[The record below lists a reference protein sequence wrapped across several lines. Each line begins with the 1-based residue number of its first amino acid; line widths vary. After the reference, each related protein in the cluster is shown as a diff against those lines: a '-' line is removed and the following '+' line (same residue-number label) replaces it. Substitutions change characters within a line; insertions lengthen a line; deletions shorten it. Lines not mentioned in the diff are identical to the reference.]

1 MHLAC
6 PECGAPVEVS
16 PSFANCPACNAN
28 VSSHYT
34 PAEMTRTIYHR
45 ALEHYSMG
53 NEVAALE
60 GIDQGI
66 SLLEA
71 PELHLLAALIYRKR
85 GEFKE
90 MREHVAAIPADD
102 ILRSEGEWLL
112 RSHQEQ
118 LQLGRREEAR
128 RRGRA
133 KGTQLAVGKASRQF
147 STEYYPAPL
156 DKKQVATKGVAKVRR
171 NRLPW
176 AIPIAVLLLVIIFL
190 ARGSGDTLMTALGQL
205 RTIPDE
211 FKAVYS
217 SFTRDE
223 PEVVPASVDE
233 ADTGVQVG
241 AASQINTAATEDTPP
256 TPVNSSAA
264 APSPTTLPTPQPTQ
278 SQPAQSQSAPT
289 ATVSA
294 SPEVV
299 ATKIAETRLQSFDLT
314 TFLHEQDRADL
325 AALGIQATWAP
336 DAPPGELILQGTV
349 AMTSVQ
355 TELLE
360 LTAAVEGVT
369 SIDSSGLELVL
380 PETYTVREGENL
392 RHIALRLYGDQDRWT
407 EIYEANKDLVGE
419 DPNNL
424 WVGLSL
430 TIPQEEISQEEQAQQ

>member
-6 PECGAPVEVS
+6 PGCGAPVEVT
-16 PSFANCPACNAN
+16 PSFANCPTCDAN
-28 VSSHYT
+28 VAAHYT

-118 LQLGRREEAR
+118 LQLGRREEAH

-156 DKKQVATKGVAKVRR
+156 DKKQVATKAVAKIRR

-176 AIPIAVLLLVIIFL
+176 AIPIAVVLLVIIIFS
-190 ARGSGDTLMTALGQL
+190 RGTGDTPLTALRQL

-211 FKAVYS
+211 LMSIYS
-217 SFTRDE
+217 SFIRDE
-223 PEVVPASVDE
+223 PAAVSSTGEEPA
-233 ADTGVQVG
+233 TGSQVSTD
-241 AASQINTAATEDTPP
+241 SQINAAAIEDAPTPVKSSAAPP
-256 TPVNSSAA
+256 TPE
-264 APSPTTLPTPQPTQ
+264 TLPTSEP
-278 SQPAQSQSAPT
+278 SQSLPTPAPT
-289 ATVSA
+289 ESA
-294 SPEVV
+294 SPDV
-299 ATKIAETRLQSFDLT
+299 AATIIAAARVQSFDLT
-314 TFLHEQDRADL
+314 TFLNEQDRSDL

-336 DAPPGELILQGTV
+336 DAPPGELILQGMVT
-349 AMTSVQ
+349 MTSVQ

-360 LTAAVEGVT
+360 LVAEIEGVT
-369 SIDSSGLELVL
+369 SIDNSGLEVDL
-380 PETYTVREGENL
+380 PETYTVEAGENL
-392 RHIALRLYGDQDRWT
+392 RYIALRPYGDQDRWT
-407 EIYEANKDLVGE
+407 EIYEANQDLIGD

-430 TIPQEEISQEEQAQQ
+430 TIPQEEGTQEEQIQP

>member
-6 PECGAPVEVS
+6 PECGAPVEVT

-28 VSSHYT
+28 VASHYT

-128 RRGRA
+128 RRDRA

-156 DKKQVATKGVAKVRR
+156 DKKQVATKAVAKIRR

-176 AIPIAVLLLVIIFL
+176 AIPIALVLLVVIFF
-190 ARGSGDTLMTALGQL
+190 APGSGDTLQTVLRQL
-205 RTIPDE
+205 PTIPE
-211 FKAVYS
+211 GLTSFFA
-217 SFTRDE
+217 SFTRDDPATVSSTDEE
-223 PEVVPASVDE
+223 PA
-233 ADTGVQVG
+233 TGQQVG
-241 AASQINTAATEDTPP
+241 ATSQINAASVADAPTPVQASAAPP
-256 TPVNSSAA
+256 TPEA
-264 APSPTTLPTPQPTQ
+264 LPTAVPTQ
-278 SQPAQSQSAPT
+278 SVPTPAPT
-289 ATVSA
+289 ESPSPDVAATII
-294 SPEVV
+294 
-299 ATKIAETRLQSFDLT
+299 ATARLQSFDLT
-314 TFLHEQDRADL
+314 TFLNEQDRADL

-336 DAPPGELILQGTV
+336 EAPPGELILQGSVT
-349 AMTSVQ
+349 MTSVQ

-360 LTAAVEGVT
+360 LAAAIEGVT
-369 SIDSSGLELVL
+369 SIDSSGLEVNL
-380 PETYTVREGENL
+380 PATYTVRAGENL

-407 EIYEANKDLVGE
+407 EIYEANRDLVGD

-430 TIPQEEISQEEQAQQ
+430 TIPQEGNSQEDQTQQ

>member
-6 PECGAPVEVS
+6 PDCGAPVEVT
-16 PSFANCPACNAN
+16 PSFTHCPNCGTDVA
-28 VSSHYT
+28 SHYT

-66 SLLEA
+66 TLLEA

-156 DKKQVATKGVAKVRR
+156 AKKQEALKAAPKKIRR
-171 NRLPW
+171 RLPW
-176 AIPIAVLLLVIIFL
+176 AIPIAAVLLGIIFFSQDLGDSLQPVLRQL
-190 ARGSGDTLMTALGQL
+190 APIQDQVV
-205 RTIPDE
+205 E
-211 FKAVYS
+211 FYA

-223 PEVVPASVDE
+223 PSAVSSPDGGPDTGSQFSAASADE
-233 ADTGVQVG
+233 A
-241 AASQINTAATEDTPP
+241 PP
-256 TPVNSSAA
+256 PQSSSAQPTA
-264 APSPTTLPTPQPTQ
+264 TTLPTPVPTQ
-278 SQPAQSQSAPT
+278 AASVQAASTPAPT
-289 ATVSA
+289 ASA
-294 SPEVV
+294 SPDV
-299 ATKIAETRLQSFDLT
+299 AATIIAAARVQSFDLT
-314 TFLHEQDRADL
+314 AFLNEQDRADL
-325 AALGIQATWAP
+325 AAFGIQATWAAG
-336 DAPPGELILQGTV
+336 APPGELILQGTV
-349 AMTSVQ
+349 SMAAVQ
-355 TELLE
+355 TELLA
-360 LTAAVEGVT
+360 LAAEIEGVT
-369 SIDSSGLELVL
+369 SIDQSALVVDL
-380 PETYTVREGENL
+380 PETYLVRAGENL

-407 EIYEANKDLVGE
+407 EIYAANQDLIGQ
-419 DPNNL
+419 DPNNV

-430 TIPQEEISQEEQAQQ
+430 TVPQGDGVQEEQEEQPQP

>member
-6 PECGAPVEVS
+6 PECGAPVEVT
-16 PSFANCPACNAN
+16 PSFANCPACDAN
-28 VSSHYT
+28 VASYYT

-156 DKKQVATKGVAKVRR
+156 DKKQVATKGAAKTRR

-176 AIPIAVLLLVIIFL
+176 AIPIAALLLVIIFL
-190 ARGSGDTLMTALGQL
+190 SRGTGDSLMTALQQL

-217 SFTRDE
+217 SVPRDE
-223 PEVVPASVDE
+223 PAAVTGADEEPATD
-233 ADTGVQVG
+233 
-241 AASQINTAATEDTPP
+241 SQF
-256 TPVNSSAA
+256 SAA
-264 APSPTTLPTPQPTQ
+264 AVDTSAPETSPTAAPTPTTLPTPQPTQ
-278 SQPAQSQSAPT
+278 SQPVQSQPAPT
-289 ATVSA
+289 ATGSA
-294 SPEVV
+294 SPQAV

-314 TFLHEQDRADL
+314 TFLNEQDRSDL
-325 AALGIQATWAP
+325 AALAIQATWAQG
-336 DAPPGELILQGTV
+336 APPGEMVLLGTV
-349 AMTSVQ
+349 TMASVQ
-355 TELLE
+355 TELLA
-360 LTAAVEGVT
+360 LAAEIEGVT
-369 SIDSSGLELVL
+369 SIDGSGLEVVL
-380 PETYTVREGENL
+380 PETYTVRAGENL

-407 EIYEANKDLVGE
+407 EIYEANRDLVGD

-430 TIPQEEISQEEQAQQ
+430 TIPHEVDSREEQIQQ

>member
-6 PECGAPVEVS
+6 PECGAPVEVT
-16 PSFANCPACNAN
+16 PSFANCPACDAN
-28 VSSHYT
+28 VASYYT

-53 NEVAALE
+53 NDVAALE

-66 SLLEA
+66 TLLEA

-128 RRGRA
+128 RRGRT

-156 DKKQVATKGVAKVRR
+156 EKKQVATKGAAKVRR
-171 NRLPW
+171 SRLPW
-176 AIPIAVLLLVIIFL
+176 AIPFAALLLVIIFL
-190 ARGSGDTLMTALGQL
+190 ASGTGDTLSRDMLLTPLQWLRAIPAQL
-205 RTIPDE
+205 NS
-211 FKAVYS
+211 VYA

-223 PEVVPASVDE
+223 PAAVSGTVEEPETEPQFSAVAVDTPVPETSSTVAPTPTVLPTAEPTQSPP
-233 ADTGVQVG
+233 TP
-241 AASQINTAATEDTPP
+241 AATEGASPDVRATI
-256 TPVNSSAA
+256 VAA
-264 APSPTTLPTPQPTQ
+264 AR
-278 SQPAQSQSAPT
+278 
-289 ATVSA
+289 V
-294 SPEVV
+294 
-299 ATKIAETRLQSFDLT
+299 QSFDLT
-314 TFLHEQDRADL
+314 TFLNEQERSDL
-325 AALGIQATWAP
+325 AAFAIQATWAQG
-336 DAPPGELILQGTV
+336 APPGELVLLGTV
-349 AMTSVQ
+349 TMTSVQ

-360 LTAAVEGVT
+360 LAAEIEGVT
-369 SIDSSGLELVL
+369 SIDSSGLEVIL
-380 PETYTVREGENL
+380 PETYTVRAGENL

-407 EIYEANKDLVGE
+407 EIYEANRDLVGD

-430 TIPQEEISQEEQAQQ
+430 TIPQELNSQGEQTQQ

>member
-6 PECGAPVEVS
+6 PECGAPVEVT
-16 PSFANCPACNAN
+16 PSFANCPACDAN
-28 VSSHYT
+28 VASYYT

-156 DKKQVATKGVAKVRR
+156 DKKQVATKGAAKTRR

-176 AIPIAVLLLVIIFL
+176 AIPIAALLLVIIFL
-190 ARGSGDTLMTALGQL
+190 SRGTGDSLMTALQQL

-223 PEVVPASVDE
+223 PAAVTGADEEPATD
-233 ADTGVQVG
+233 
-241 AASQINTAATEDTPP
+241 SQF
-256 TPVNSSAA
+256 SAA
-264 APSPTTLPTPQPTQ
+264 AVDTSAPETSPTAAPTPTTLPTPQPTQ
-278 SQPAQSQSAPT
+278 SQPVQSQPAPT
-289 ATVSA
+289 ATGSA
-294 SPEVV
+294 SPQAV

-314 TFLHEQDRADL
+314 TFLNEQDRSDL
-325 AALGIQATWAP
+325 AALAIQATWAQG
-336 DAPPGELILQGTV
+336 APPGEMVLLGTV
-349 AMTSVQ
+349 TMASVQ
-355 TELLE
+355 TELLA
-360 LTAAVEGVT
+360 LAAEIEGVT
-369 SIDSSGLELVL
+369 SIDGSGLEVVL
-380 PETYTVREGENL
+380 PETYTVRAGENL

-407 EIYEANKDLVGE
+407 EIYEANRDLVGD

-430 TIPQEEISQEEQAQQ
+430 TIPHEVDSREEQIQQ

>member
-6 PECGAPVEVS
+6 PECGAPVDVTS
-16 PSFANCPACNAN
+16 SFTNCPACDAN
-28 VSSHYT
+28 VASHYT
-34 PAEMTRTIYHR
+34 PAEMTRTVYHR

-85 GEFKE
+85 GDFKE

-128 RRGRA
+128 KRGRA
-133 KGTQLAVGKASRQF
+133 KGTHLAVGKASRQF

-156 DKKQVATKGVAKVRR
+156 DKKQVAKKGTFKIRR

-176 AIPIAVLLLVIIFL
+176 AIPIAAALLAVIFFS
-190 ARGSGDTLMTALGQL
+190 RGSGDSLLTALSQL
-205 RTIPDE
+205 RTIPDQLTS
-211 FKAVYS
+211 FYA

-223 PEVVPASVDE
+223 PAVETAADGGP
-233 ADTGVQVG
+233 DTG
-241 AASQINTAATEDTPP
+241 SQINAAATANTP
-256 TPVNSSAA
+256 TPQNSSAA
-264 APSPTTLPTPQPTQ
+264 PPAPTSLPTPQPTQ
-278 SQPAQSQSAPT
+278 SPPTPT
-289 ATVSA
+289 AASSA
-294 SPEVV
+294 SPDVR
-299 ATKIAETRLQSFDLT
+299 ATIIAAARVQSYDLN
-314 TFLHEQDRADL
+314 TFLNDLDRPDLADL
-325 AALGIQATWAP
+325 GIKASWAP
-336 DAPPGELILQGTV
+336 GAPPGELIVQGTV
-349 AMTSVQ
+349 TMTSIQ
-355 TELLE
+355 IELLGLMVE
-360 LTAAVEGVT
+360 IEGVT
-369 SIDSSGLELVL
+369 SIDHSGLAVEL
-380 PETYTVREGENL
+380 PETYLVRAGENL
-392 RHIALRLYGDQDRWT
+392 RHIALRLFGDADRWT
-407 EIYEANKDLVGE
+407 EIYDANQDLIGE

-430 TIPQEEISQEEQAQQ
+430 TVPQEEETQEEQTQP

>member
-1 MHLAC
+1 MYLAC
-6 PECGAPVEVS
+6 PECGAPVDVTS
-16 PSFANCPACNAN
+16 SFSNCPACDAN
-28 VSSHYT
+28 VASHYT
-34 PAEMTRTIYHR
+34 PAEMTRTVYHR

-90 MREHVAAIPADD
+90 MREHVSAIPADD

-118 LQLGRREEAR
+118 LQLGRREGAR

-156 DKKQVATKGVAKVRR
+156 KKKQVAKKGAFNMRR

-176 AIPIAVLLLVIIFL
+176 AIPIAAALLVVIFFS
-190 ARGSGDTLMTALGQL
+190 RGSGDSLLTALRQL
-205 RTIPDE
+205 GTIPDQLTS
-211 FKAVYS
+211 FYS

-223 PEVVPASVDE
+223 PPVATGADDKPETGSQFSPAAIE
-233 ADTGVQVG
+233 
-241 AASQINTAATEDTPP
+241 NTP
-256 TPVNSSAA
+256 TPEMSSAA
-264 APSPTTLPTPQPTQ
+264 PSTPTTLPTPEPTQ
-278 SQPAQSQSAPT
+278 SLPTPA
-289 ATVSA
+289 ATNSA
-294 SPEVV
+294 SPDMV
-299 ATKIAETRLQSFDLT
+299 ATIIAAARVQSFDLT
-314 TFLHEQDRADL
+314 TFLNEQNRSDL
-325 AALGIQATWAP
+325 AALGIQASWAP
-336 DAPPGELILQGTV
+336 GAPPGELIVQGTV
-349 AMTSVQ
+349 TMTSAQ
-355 TELLE
+355 IELLGLVSE
-360 LTAAVEGVT
+360 IEEVT
-369 SIDSSGLELVL
+369 SIDHSGLEVDL
-380 PETYTVREGENL
+380 PETYLVREGENL
-392 RHIALRLYGDQDRWT
+392 RHIALRLYGDSDRWT
-407 EIYEANKDLVGE
+407 EIYDANKDLIGE

-430 TIPQEEISQEEQAQQ
+430 TVPQEEPQEEQIQP

>member
-6 PECGAPVEVS
+6 PECGAPVDVTS
-16 PSFANCPACNAN
+16 SFSNCPACDAN
-28 VSSHYT
+28 VASHYT
-34 PAEMTRTIYHR
+34 PAEMTRTVYHR

-90 MREHVAAIPADD
+90 MREHVSAIPADD

-128 RRGRA
+128 KRGRA

-156 DKKQVATKGVAKVRR
+156 DKKQVAKKGTFKIRR

-176 AIPIAVLLLVIIFL
+176 AIPIAAALLVVIFFS
-190 ARGSGDTLMTALGQL
+190 RGSGDSLLTALRQL
-205 RTIPDE
+205 RTIPDQLTS
-211 FKAVYS
+211 FYS

-223 PEVVPASVDE
+223 PPVATG
-233 ADTGVQVG
+233 ADDKPETGSQFS
-241 AASQINTAATEDTPP
+241 AAAIENTP
-256 TPVNSSAA
+256 TPEMSSAA
-264 APSPTTLPTPQPTQ
+264 PSTPTTLPTPEPTQ
-278 SQPAQSQSAPT
+278 SPPTPT
-289 ATVSA
+289 ATSSA
-294 SPEVV
+294 SPDVK
-299 ATKIAETRLQSFDLT
+299 ATIIAAARVQSFDLT
-314 TFLHEQDRADL
+314 TFLNEQNRSDL
-325 AALGIQATWAP
+325 AAFGIQASWAP
-336 DAPPGELILQGTV
+336 GAPPGELIVQGTV
-349 AMTSVQ
+349 TMTSVQ
-355 TELLE
+355 IELLGLVSE
-360 LTAAVEGVT
+360 IEEVT
-369 SIDSSGLELVL
+369 SIDHSGLEVDL
-380 PETYTVREGENL
+380 PETYLVGEGENL
-392 RHIALRLYGDQDRWT
+392 RHIALRLYGDSDRWT
-407 EIYEANKDLVGE
+407 EIYDANKDLIGE

-430 TIPQEEISQEEQAQQ
+430 TVPQEEPQEEQIQP

>member
-1 MHLAC
+1 
-6 PECGAPVEVS
+6 
-16 PSFANCPACNAN
+16 
-28 VSSHYT
+28 
-34 PAEMTRTIYHR
+34 MTRTVYHR

-85 GEFKE
+85 GDFKE

-128 RRGRA
+128 KRGRA

-156 DKKQVATKGVAKVRR
+156 DKKQVAKKGTFKIRR

-176 AIPIAVLLLVIIFL
+176 AIPIAAALLAVIFFS
-190 ARGSGDTLMTALGQL
+190 RGSGDSLQTVLRQL
-205 RTIPDE
+205 RTIPAE
-211 FKAVYS
+211 LSSFYS

-223 PEVVPASVDE
+223 PAVETAADDGP
-233 ADTGVQVG
+233 DTG
-241 AASQINTAATEDTPP
+241 SQINAAATANTP
-256 TPVNSSAA
+256 TPQISSAA
-264 APSPTTLPTPQPTQ
+264 PQAPTSLPTPQPTQ
-278 SQPAQSQSAPT
+278 SPPTPT
-289 ATVSA
+289 AASSA
-294 SPEVV
+294 APDVR
-299 ATKIAETRLQSFDLT
+299 ATIIAAARVQSYDLN
-314 TFLHEQDRADL
+314 TFLNDLDRPDLADL
-325 AALGIQATWAP
+325 GIKASWAP
-336 DAPPGELILQGTV
+336 GAPPGELIVQGTV
-349 AMTSVQ
+349 TMTSIQ
-355 TELLE
+355 IELLGLMVE
-360 LTAAVEGVT
+360 IEGVT
-369 SIDSSGLELVL
+369 SIDHGGLAVEL
-380 PETYTVREGENL
+380 PETYLVRAGENL
-392 RHIALRLYGDQDRWT
+392 RHIALRLFGDADRWT
-407 EIYEANKDLVGE
+407 EIYDANQDLIGE

-430 TIPQEEISQEEQAQQ
+430 TVPQAEEPQEEQVQP

>member
-6 PECGAPVEVS
+6 PECGAPVEVT
-16 PSFANCPACNAN
+16 PSFANCPACDAN
-28 VSSHYT
+28 VASYYT

-66 SLLEA
+66 TLLEA

-128 RRGRA
+128 RRGRT

-156 DKKQVATKGVAKVRR
+156 DKKQVATKGAAKVRR
-171 NRLPW
+171 SRLPW
-176 AIPIAVLLLVIIFL
+176 AIPFAALLLVIIFL
-190 ARGSGDTLMTALGQL
+190 SRGSGDSLLTALQQL
-205 RTIPDE
+205 RTIPAE
-211 FKAVYS
+211 FNSVYS

-223 PEVVPASVDE
+223 PAAVSGVDQE
-233 ADTGVQVG
+233 SATD
-241 AASQINTAATEDTPP
+241 SQF
-256 TPVNSSAA
+256 SAA
-264 APSPTTLPTPQPTQ
+264 AVDAPAPETSTAAAPTPTTLPTAEPTK
-278 SQPAQSQSAPT
+278 SPPTPAAT
-289 ATVSA
+289 ASG
-294 SPEVV
+294 SPDV
-299 ATKIAETRLQSFDLT
+299 AATIVAAARVQSFDLT
-314 TFLHEQDRADL
+314 TFLNEQDRTDL
-325 AALGIQATWAP
+325 AALPIQATWAQG
-336 DAPPGELILQGTV
+336 APPGELVLLGTV
-349 AMTSVQ
+349 TMTSVQ

-360 LTAAVEGVT
+360 LAAEIEGVT
-369 SIDSSGLELVL
+369 SINSIGLEVVL
-380 PETYTVREGENL
+380 PDTYTVRAGENL

-407 EIYEANKDLVGE
+407 EIYEANRDLVGD

-430 TIPQEEISQEEQAQQ
+430 TIPQEVNSQEEQIQQ

>member
-6 PECGAPVEVS
+6 PECGAPVDVTS
-16 PSFANCPACNAN
+16 SFSNCPACDAN
-28 VSSHYT
+28 VASHYT
-34 PAEMTRTIYHR
+34 PAEMTRTVYHR

-66 SLLEA
+66 TLLEA

-90 MREHVAAIPADD
+90 MREHVSAIPADD

-156 DKKQVATKGVAKVRR
+156 KKKQVAKKGAFNMRR

-176 AIPIAVLLLVIIFL
+176 AIPIAAALLVVIFFS
-190 ARGSGDTLMTALGQL
+190 RGSGDSLLAALRQL
-205 RTIPDE
+205 RTIPDQLTS
-211 FKAVYS
+211 FYS

-223 PEVVPASVDE
+223 PPVATGADDE
-233 ADTGVQVG
+233 PETGSQFS
-241 AASQINTAATEDTPP
+241 AAAIENTP
-256 TPVNSSAA
+256 TPEMSSAA
-264 APSPTTLPTPQPTQ
+264 PSTPTTLPTPEPTQ
-278 SQPAQSQSAPT
+278 SLPTPA
-289 ATVSA
+289 ATNSA
-294 SPEVV
+294 SPDMV
-299 ATKIAETRLQSFDLT
+299 ATIIAAARVQSFDLT
-314 TFLHEQDRADL
+314 TFLKEQNRLDL
-325 AALGIQATWAP
+325 AALGIQASWAP
-336 DAPPGELILQGTV
+336 GAPPGELIVQGTV
-349 AMTSVQ
+349 TMTSVQ
-355 TELLE
+355 IELLGLVSE
-360 LTAAVEGVT
+360 IEEVT
-369 SIDSSGLELVL
+369 SIDHSGLEVDL
-380 PETYTVREGENL
+380 PETYLVGEGENL
-392 RHIALRLYGDQDRWT
+392 RLIALRLYGDSDRWT
-407 EIYEANKDLVGE
+407 EIYDANKDLIGE

-430 TIPQEEISQEEQAQQ
+430 TVPQEEPQEEQIQP

>member
-6 PECGAPVEVS
+6 PECGAPVEVT
-16 PSFANCPACNAN
+16 PSFANCPACDAN
-28 VSSHYT
+28 VASHYT

-156 DKKQVATKGVAKVRR
+156 DKKQVATKGAAKTRR
-171 NRLPW
+171 SRLPW
-176 AIPIAVLLLVIIFL
+176 AIPIAALLLVIIFL
-190 ARGSGDTLMTALGQL
+190 ARGTGDSLMNALQQL

-211 FKAVYS
+211 FKSVYF

-223 PEVVPASVDE
+223 PAAVTGENEGPA
-233 ADTGVQVG
+233 TGVQVSSG
-241 AASQINTAATEDTPP
+241 PQINTAAAVDTPAPETSSTVAPTPTTRPTAEPTQAPP
-256 TPVNSSAA
+256 TPAA
-264 APSPTTLPTPQPTQ
+264 TE
-278 SQPAQSQSAPT
+278 
-289 ATVSA
+289 SA
-294 SPEVV
+294 SPDV
-299 ATKIAETRLQSFDLT
+299 AATIVAAARVQSFDLT
-314 TFLHEQDRADL
+314 TFLHEQDRSDL
-325 AALGIQATWAP
+325 AALAIQATWVQG
-336 DAPPGELILQGTV
+336 APPGELVLLGTV
-349 AMTSVQ
+349 TMTSVQ

-360 LTAAVEGVT
+360 LAAEIEGVT
-369 SIDSSGLELVL
+369 SIDSSGLEVVL
-380 PETYTVREGENL
+380 PETYTVRAGENL

-407 EIYEANKDLVGE
+407 EIYEANRDLVGD

-430 TIPQEEISQEEQAQQ
+430 TIPQEVNSQEEQIQQ

>member
-6 PECGAPVEVS
+6 PECGAPVDVTS
-16 PSFANCPACNAN
+16 SFSNCPACDAN
-28 VSSHYT
+28 VASHYT
-34 PAEMTRTIYHR
+34 PAEMTRTVYHR

-90 MREHVAAIPADD
+90 MREHVSAIPADD

-156 DKKQVATKGVAKVRR
+156 KKKQVAKKGAFKMRR

-176 AIPIAVLLLVIIFL
+176 AIPIAAALLVVIFFS
-190 ARGSGDTLMTALGQL
+190 RGSGDSLLAALRQL
-205 RTIPDE
+205 RTIPDQLTS
-211 FKAVYS
+211 FYS

-223 PEVVPASVDE
+223 PPVATGADDE
-233 ADTGVQVG
+233 PETGSQFS
-241 AASQINTAATEDTPP
+241 AAAIENTP
-256 TPVNSSAA
+256 TPEMSSAA
-264 APSPTTLPTPQPTQ
+264 PSTPTTLPTPEPTQ
-278 SQPAQSQSAPT
+278 SLPTPA
-289 ATVSA
+289 ATNSA
-294 SPEVV
+294 SPDMV
-299 ATKIAETRLQSFDLT
+299 ATIIAAARVQSFDLT
-314 TFLHEQDRADL
+314 TFLNEQNRSDL
-325 AALGIQATWAP
+325 AALGIQASWAP
-336 DAPPGELILQGTV
+336 GAPPGELIVQGTV
-349 AMTSVQ
+349 TMTSVQ
-355 TELLE
+355 IELLGLVSE
-360 LTAAVEGVT
+360 IEEVT
-369 SIDSSGLELVL
+369 SIDHSGLEVDL
-380 PETYTVREGENL
+380 PETYLVGEGENL
-392 RHIALRLYGDQDRWT
+392 RLIALRLYGDSDRWT
-407 EIYEANKDLVGE
+407 EIYDANKDLIGE

-430 TIPQEEISQEEQAQQ
+430 TVPQEEPQEEQIQP

>member
-6 PECGAPVEVS
+6 PECGAPVEVT
-16 PSFANCPACNAN
+16 PSFANCPACDAN
-28 VSSHYT
+28 VASYYT

-66 SLLEA
+66 TLLEA

-128 RRGRA
+128 RRGRT

-156 DKKQVATKGVAKVRR
+156 DKKQVATKGAAKVRR
-171 NRLPW
+171 SRLPW
-176 AIPIAVLLLVIIFL
+176 AIPFAALLLVIIFL
-190 ARGSGDTLMTALGQL
+190 SRGSGDSLLTALQQL
-205 RTIPDE
+205 RTIPAE
-211 FKAVYS
+211 FNSVYS

-223 PEVVPASVDE
+223 PAAVSGVDQE
-233 ADTGVQVG
+233 SATD
-241 AASQINTAATEDTPP
+241 SQF
-256 TPVNSSAA
+256 SAA
-264 APSPTTLPTPQPTQ
+264 AVDAPAPETSTAAAPTPTTLPTAEPTK
-278 SQPAQSQSAPT
+278 SPPTPAAT
-289 ATVSA
+289 ASA
-294 SPEVV
+294 SPDV
-299 ATKIAETRLQSFDLT
+299 AATIVAAARVQSFDLT
-314 TFLHEQDRADL
+314 TFLNEQDRTDL
-325 AALGIQATWAP
+325 AALPIQATWAQG
-336 DAPPGELILQGTV
+336 APPGELVLLGTV
-349 AMTSVQ
+349 TMTSVQ

-360 LTAAVEGVT
+360 LAAEIEGVT
-369 SIDSSGLELVL
+369 SINSSGLEVVL
-380 PETYTVREGENL
+380 PETYTVRAGENL

-407 EIYEANKDLVGE
+407 EIYEANRDLVGD

-430 TIPQEEISQEEQAQQ
+430 TIPQEVNSQEEQIQQ

>member
-1 MHLAC
+1 
-6 PECGAPVEVS
+6 
-16 PSFANCPACNAN
+16 
-28 VSSHYT
+28 
-34 PAEMTRTIYHR
+34 MTRTVYHR

-85 GEFKE
+85 GDFKE

-128 RRGRA
+128 KRGRA

-156 DKKQVATKGVAKVRR
+156 DKKQVAKKGTFKIRR

-176 AIPIAVLLLVIIFL
+176 AIPIAAALLAVIFFS
-190 ARGSGDTLMTALGQL
+190 RGSGDSLQTVLRQL
-205 RTIPDE
+205 RTIPAE
-211 FKAVYS
+211 LSSFYS

-223 PEVVPASVDE
+223 PAVETAADDGP
-233 ADTGVQVG
+233 DTG
-241 AASQINTAATEDTPP
+241 SQINAAATANTP
-256 TPVNSSAA
+256 TPQISSAA
-264 APSPTTLPTPQPTQ
+264 PQAPTSLPTPQPTQ
-278 SQPAQSQSAPT
+278 SPPTPT
-289 ATVSA
+289 AASSA
-294 SPEVV
+294 APDVR
-299 ATKIAETRLQSFDLT
+299 ATIIAAARVQSYDLN
-314 TFLHEQDRADL
+314 TFFNDLDRPDL
-325 AALGIQATWAP
+325 ADLGIQASWAP
-336 DAPPGELILQGTV
+336 GAPPGELIVQGTV
-349 AMTSVQ
+349 TMTSIQ
-355 TELLE
+355 IELLGLMVE
-360 LTAAVEGVT
+360 IEGVT
-369 SIDSSGLELVL
+369 SIDHSGLAVEL
-380 PETYTVREGENL
+380 PETYLVRAGENL
-392 RHIALRLYGDQDRWT
+392 RHIALRLFGDADRWT
-407 EIYEANKDLVGE
+407 EIYDANQDLIGE

-430 TIPQEEISQEEQAQQ
+430 TVPQAEEPQEEQVQP

>member
-6 PECGAPVEVS
+6 PDCGAPVEVT
-16 PSFANCPACNAN
+16 PSFANCPACDAN
-28 VSSHYT
+28 VASHYT

-156 DKKQVATKGVAKVRR
+156 DKKQVAKQGASKVRR

-176 AIPIAVLLLVIIFL
+176 AIPIAAVLLAVIFFS
-190 ARGSGDTLMTALGQL
+190 RGQGDTLLTALRQL
-205 RTIPDE
+205 RTIPGE
-211 FKAVYS
+211 LNAVYS
-217 SFTRDE
+217 SFTRNEPAPATSADE
-223 PEVVPASVDE
+223 P
-233 ADTGVQVG
+233 DTGSQIS
-241 AASQINTAATEDTPP
+241 AASTVSTPTPETSSVALPTSTTAPTPEPTQPPPTPTAAT
-256 TPVNSSAA
+256 
-264 APSPTTLPTPQPTQ
+264 
-278 SQPAQSQSAPT
+278 
-289 ATVSA
+289 SA
-294 SPEVV
+294 SPDVK
-299 ATKIAETRLQSFDLT
+299 ATIIAAARVQSFDLA
-314 TFLHEQDRADL
+314 TFLNELERPEL

-336 DAPPGELILQGTV
+336 GAPPGELVLEGTV
-349 AMTSVQ
+349 TYTAVQ
-355 TELLE
+355 LELLE
-360 LTAAVEGVT
+360 LAAGIEGVT
-369 SIDSSGLELVL
+369 SIDHSGLEVDL
-380 PETYTVREGENL
+380 PETYIVRVGENL
-392 RHIALRLYGDQDRWT
+392 RHIALRLYGDMDRWT
-407 EIYEANKDLVGE
+407 EIYEANQDLVGE

-430 TIPQEEISQEEQAQQ
+430 TIPQEEQPQEDQSQP

>member
-1 MHLAC
+1 
-6 PECGAPVEVS
+6 
-16 PSFANCPACNAN
+16 
-28 VSSHYT
+28 
-34 PAEMTRTIYHR
+34 MTRTIYHR

-66 SLLEA
+66 TLLEA

-90 MREHVAAIPADD
+90 MREHVAAIPVDD

-156 DKKQVATKGVAKVRR
+156 EKKQVATKGAAKVRR
-171 NRLPW
+171 SRLPW
-176 AIPIAVLLLVIIFL
+176 AIPFAALLLVIIFL
-190 ARGSGDTLMTALGQL
+190 ASGSGDTLSRDTLLMPLQWLRAIPAQL
-205 RTIPDE
+205 NS
-211 FKAVYS
+211 VYA

-223 PEVVPASVDE
+223 PAAVSGTVEEPATDSQFSAAAVDTPEPETSSTAAPTPTALPTAVPTQSPP
-233 ADTGVQVG
+233 TP
-241 AASQINTAATEDTPP
+241 AATE
-256 TPVNSSAA
+256 
-264 APSPTTLPTPQPTQ
+264 
-278 SQPAQSQSAPT
+278 
-289 ATVSA
+289 SA
-294 SPEVV
+294 SPDVRATIV
-299 ATKIAETRLQSFDLT
+299 AVARVQSFDLT
-314 TFLHEQDRADL
+314 TFLNEQERSDL
-325 AALGIQATWAP
+325 AALAIQATWAQG
-336 DAPPGELILQGTV
+336 APPGELVLLGTV
-349 AMTSVQ
+349 TMTSVQ

-360 LTAAVEGVT
+360 LAAEIEGVT
-369 SIDSSGLELVL
+369 SIDSSGLEVIL

-407 EIYEANKDLVGE
+407 EIYEANRDLVGD

-430 TIPQEEISQEEQAQQ
+430 TIPQEVNSQGEQIQQ

>member
-6 PECGAPVEVS
+6 PECGAPVEVT
-16 PSFANCPACNAN
+16 PSFANCPACDAN
-28 VSSHYT
+28 VASYYT

-53 NEVAALE
+53 NDVAALE

-66 SLLEA
+66 TLLEA

-90 MREHVAAIPADD
+90 MREHVAAIPVDD

-156 DKKQVATKGVAKVRR
+156 EKKQVATKGAAKVRR
-171 NRLPW
+171 SRLPW
-176 AIPIAVLLLVIIFL
+176 AIPFAALLLVIIFL
-190 ARGSGDTLMTALGQL
+190 ASGSGDTLSRDTLLMPLQWLRAIPAQL
-205 RTIPDE
+205 NS
-211 FKAVYS
+211 VYS

-223 PEVVPASVDE
+223 PAAVSGTVEEPATDSQFSAAAVDTPEPETSSTAAPTPTALPTAVPTQSPP
-233 ADTGVQVG
+233 TP
-241 AASQINTAATEDTPP
+241 AATE
-256 TPVNSSAA
+256 
-264 APSPTTLPTPQPTQ
+264 
-278 SQPAQSQSAPT
+278 
-289 ATVSA
+289 SA
-294 SPEVV
+294 SPDVRATIV
-299 ATKIAETRLQSFDLT
+299 AVARVQSFDLT
-314 TFLHEQDRADL
+314 TFLNEQERSDL
-325 AALGIQATWAP
+325 AALAIQATWAQG
-336 DAPPGELILQGTV
+336 APPGELVLLGTV
-349 AMTSVQ
+349 TMTSVQ

-360 LTAAVEGVT
+360 LAAEIEGVT
-369 SIDSSGLELVL
+369 SIDSSGLEVIL

-407 EIYEANKDLVGE
+407 EIYEANRDLVGD

-430 TIPQEEISQEEQAQQ
+430 TIPQEVNSQGEQIQQ

>member
-1 MHLAC
+1 
-6 PECGAPVEVS
+6 
-16 PSFANCPACNAN
+16 
-28 VSSHYT
+28 
-34 PAEMTRTIYHR
+34 MTRTVYHR

-85 GEFKE
+85 GDFKE

-128 RRGRA
+128 KRGRA

-156 DKKQVATKGVAKVRR
+156 DKKQVAKKGTFKIRR

-176 AIPIAVLLLVIIFL
+176 AIPIAAALLAVIFFS
-190 ARGSGDTLMTALGQL
+190 RGSGDSLQTVLRQL
-205 RTIPDE
+205 RTIPAE
-211 FKAVYS
+211 LSSFYS

-223 PEVVPASVDE
+223 PAVETAADDGP
-233 ADTGVQVG
+233 DTG
-241 AASQINTAATEDTPP
+241 SQINAAATANTP
-256 TPVNSSAA
+256 TPQNSSAA
-264 APSPTTLPTPQPTQ
+264 PPAPTSLPTPEPTQ
-278 SQPAQSQSAPT
+278 SPPTPT
-289 ATVSA
+289 AASSA
-294 SPEVV
+294 APDVR
-299 ATKIAETRLQSFDLT
+299 ATIIAAARVQSYDLN
-314 TFLHEQDRADL
+314 TFLNDLDRPDLADL
-325 AALGIQATWAP
+325 GIKASWAP
-336 DAPPGELILQGTV
+336 GAPPGELIVQGTV
-349 AMTSVQ
+349 TMTSIQ
-355 TELLE
+355 IELLGLMVE
-360 LTAAVEGVT
+360 IEGVT
-369 SIDSSGLELVL
+369 SIDHGGLAVEL
-380 PETYTVREGENL
+380 PETYLVRAGENL
-392 RHIALRLYGDQDRWT
+392 RHIALRLFGDADRWT
-407 EIYEANKDLVGE
+407 EIYDANQDLIGE

-430 TIPQEEISQEEQAQQ
+430 TVPQAEEPQEEQVQP

>member
-1 MHLAC
+1 
-6 PECGAPVEVS
+6 
-16 PSFANCPACNAN
+16 
-28 VSSHYT
+28 
-34 PAEMTRTIYHR
+34 MTRTVYHR

-85 GEFKE
+85 GDFKE

-128 RRGRA
+128 KRGRA

-156 DKKQVATKGVAKVRR
+156 DKKQVAKKGTFKIRR

-176 AIPIAVLLLVIIFL
+176 AIPIAAALLAVIFFS
-190 ARGSGDTLMTALGQL
+190 RGSGDSLQTVLRQL
-205 RTIPDE
+205 RTIPAE
-211 FKAVYS
+211 LSSFYS

-223 PEVVPASVDE
+223 PAVETVADDGP
-233 ADTGVQVG
+233 DTG
-241 AASQINTAATEDTPP
+241 SQINAAAAANTP
-256 TPVNSSAA
+256 TPQISSAA
-264 APSPTTLPTPQPTQ
+264 PQAPTSLPTPQPTQ
-278 SQPAQSQSAPT
+278 SPPTPT
-289 ATVSA
+289 AASSA
-294 SPEVV
+294 APDVR
-299 ATKIAETRLQSFDLT
+299 ATIIAAARVQSYDLN
-314 TFLHEQDRADL
+314 TFFNDLDRPDL
-325 AALGIQATWAP
+325 ADLGIQASWAP
-336 DAPPGELILQGTV
+336 GAPPGELIVQGTV
-349 AMTSVQ
+349 TMTSIQ
-355 TELLE
+355 IELLGLMVE
-360 LTAAVEGVT
+360 IEGVT
-369 SIDSSGLELVL
+369 SIDHSGLAVEL
-380 PETYTVREGENL
+380 PETYLVRAGENL
-392 RHIALRLYGDQDRWT
+392 RHIALRLFGDADRWT
-407 EIYEANKDLVGE
+407 EIYDANQDLIGE

-430 TIPQEEISQEEQAQQ
+430 TVPQAEEPQEEQAQP

>member
-6 PECGAPVEVS
+6 PECGAPVEVT
-16 PSFANCPACNAN
+16 PSFANCPACDAN
-28 VSSHYT
+28 VASYYT

-66 SLLEA
+66 TLLEA

-128 RRGRA
+128 RRGRT

-156 DKKQVATKGVAKVRR
+156 DKKQVAAKGAAKARR
-171 NRLPW
+171 SRLPW
-176 AIPIAVLLLVIIFL
+176 AIPFAALLLVIIFL
-190 ARGSGDTLMTALGQL
+190 SRGSGDSLLTALQQL
-205 RTIPDE
+205 RTIPAE
-211 FKAVYS
+211 FKSVYS
-217 SFTRDE
+217 SVTRDE
-223 PEVVPASVDE
+223 PAAVSGEDQEPATD
-233 ADTGVQVG
+233 
-241 AASQINTAATEDTPP
+241 SQF
-256 TPVNSSAA
+256 SAA
-264 APSPTTLPTPQPTQ
+264 AVDAPAPETSTAAAPTPTTLPTPEPTQ
-278 SQPAQSQSAPT
+278 SPPTPAAT
-289 ATVSA
+289 ASA
-294 SPEVV
+294 SPDV
-299 ATKIAETRLQSFDLT
+299 AATIVAAARVQSFDLT
-314 TFLHEQDRADL
+314 TFLNEQDRTDL
-325 AALGIQATWAP
+325 AALPIQATWAQG
-336 DAPPGELILQGTV
+336 APPGELVLLGTV
-349 AMTSVQ
+349 TMTSVQ

-360 LTAAVEGVT
+360 LAAEIEGVT
-369 SIDSSGLELVL
+369 SINSSGLEVVL
-380 PETYTVREGENL
+380 PETYTVRAGENL

-407 EIYEANKDLVGE
+407 EIYEANRDLVGD

-430 TIPQEEISQEEQAQQ
+430 TIPQEVNSQEEQIQQ

>member
-6 PECGAPVEVS
+6 PECGAPVDVTS
-16 PSFANCPACNAN
+16 SFTNCPACDAN
-28 VSSHYT
+28 VASHYT
-34 PAEMTRTIYHR
+34 PAEMTRTVYHR

-85 GEFKE
+85 GDFKE

-128 RRGRA
+128 KRGRT

-156 DKKQVATKGVAKVRR
+156 DKKQVAKKGTFKIRR

-176 AIPIAVLLLVIIFL
+176 AIPIAAVLLAVIFFS
-190 ARGSGDTLMTALGQL
+190 RGTGDSLQTVLRQL
-205 RTIPDE
+205 RTIPAE
-211 FKAVYS
+211 LSSIYA

-223 PEVVPASVDE
+223 PAVETAADDGP
-233 ADTGVQVG
+233 DTG
-241 AASQINTAATEDTPP
+241 SQISAAAANTP
-256 TPVNSSAA
+256 TPQNSSAA
-264 APSPTTLPTPQPTQ
+264 PPAPTSLPTSQPTQ
-278 SQPAQSQSAPT
+278 SPPTPT
-289 ATVSA
+289 AASSA
-294 SPEVV
+294 SPDVR
-299 ATKIAETRLQSFDLT
+299 ATIIAAARVQSYDLN
-314 TFLHEQDRADL
+314 TFLNDLDRPDL
-325 AALGIQATWAP
+325 ADLGIQATWAP
-336 DAPPGELILQGTV
+336 GAPPGELIVQGAVT
-349 AMTSVQ
+349 MTSVQ
-355 TELLE
+355 LELLGLIVE
-360 LTAAVEGVT
+360 IEGVT
-369 SIDSSGLELVL
+369 SIDHSGLAVDL
-380 PETYTVREGENL
+380 PETYLVGAGENL
-392 RHIALRLYGDQDRWT
+392 RHIALRLYGDADRWT
-407 EIYEANKDLVGE
+407 EIYDANQDLIGE

-430 TIPQEEISQEEQAQQ
+430 TVPQGEEPQEEQVQP

>member
-6 PECGAPVEVS
+6 PECGAPVDVTS
-16 PSFANCPACNAN
+16 SFTNCPACDAN
-28 VSSHYT
+28 VASHYT
-34 PAEMTRTIYHR
+34 PAEMTRTVYHR

-85 GEFKE
+85 GDFKE

-128 RRGRA
+128 KRGRT

-156 DKKQVATKGVAKVRR
+156 DKKQVAKKGTFKIRR

-176 AIPIAVLLLVIIFL
+176 AIPIAAVLLAVIFFS
-190 ARGSGDTLMTALGQL
+190 RGTGDSLQTVLRQL
-205 RTIPDE
+205 RTIPAE
-211 FKAVYS
+211 LSSIYA

-223 PEVVPASVDE
+223 PAVETAADDGP
-233 ADTGVQVG
+233 DTG
-241 AASQINTAATEDTPP
+241 SQINAAAAANTP
-256 TPVNSSAA
+256 TPQNSSAA
-264 APSPTTLPTPQPTQ
+264 PPAPTSLPTPQPTQ
-278 SQPAQSQSAPT
+278 SPPTPT
-289 ATVSA
+289 AASSA
-294 SPEVV
+294 SPDVR
-299 ATKIAETRLQSFDLT
+299 ATIIAAARVQSYDLN
-314 TFLHEQDRADL
+314 TFFNDLDRPDL
-325 AALGIQATWAP
+325 ADLGIQATWAP
-336 DAPPGELILQGTV
+336 GAPPGELIVQGAVT
-349 AMTSVQ
+349 MTSVHL
-355 TELLE
+355 ELLGLIVE
-360 LTAAVEGVT
+360 IEGVT
-369 SIDSSGLELVL
+369 SIDHSGLAVDL
-380 PETYTVREGENL
+380 PETYLVGAGENL
-392 RHIALRLYGDQDRWT
+392 RHIALRLYGDADRWT
-407 EIYEANKDLVGE
+407 EIYDANQDLIGE

-430 TIPQEEISQEEQAQQ
+430 TVPQGEEPQEEQVQP

>member
-6 PECGAPVEVS
+6 PECGAPVDVTS
-16 PSFANCPACNAN
+16 SFTNCPACDAN
-28 VSSHYT
+28 VASHYT
-34 PAEMTRTIYHR
+34 PAEMTRTVYHR

-85 GEFKE
+85 GDFKE

-128 RRGRA
+128 KRGRT

-156 DKKQVATKGVAKVRR
+156 DKKQVAKKGTFKIRR

-176 AIPIAVLLLVIIFL
+176 AIPIAAVLLAVIFFS
-190 ARGSGDTLMTALGQL
+190 RGTGDSLQTVLRQL
-205 RTIPDE
+205 RTIPAE
-211 FKAVYS
+211 LSSIYA

-223 PEVVPASVDE
+223 PAVETAADDGP
-233 ADTGVQVG
+233 DTG
-241 AASQINTAATEDTPP
+241 SQINAAAAANTP
-256 TPVNSSAA
+256 TPQNSSAA
-264 APSPTTLPTPQPTQ
+264 PPAPTSLPTPQPTQ
-278 SQPAQSQSAPT
+278 SPPTPT
-289 ATVSA
+289 AASSA
-294 SPEVV
+294 SPDVR
-299 ATKIAETRLQSFDLT
+299 ATIIAAARVQSYDLN
-314 TFLHEQDRADL
+314 TFFNDLDRPDL
-325 AALGIQATWAP
+325 ADLGIQATWAP
-336 DAPPGELILQGTV
+336 GAPPGELIVQGAVT
-349 AMTSVQ
+349 MTSVQ
-355 TELLE
+355 LELLGLIVE
-360 LTAAVEGVT
+360 IEGVT
-369 SIDSSGLELVL
+369 SINHSGLAVDLPDTYLVGA
-380 PETYTVREGENL
+380 GENL
-392 RHIALRLYGDQDRWT
+392 RHIALRLYGDADRWT
-407 EIYEANKDLVGE
+407 EIYDANKDLIGE

-430 TIPQEEISQEEQAQQ
+430 TVPQGEEPQEEQVQP

>member
-6 PECGAPVEVS
+6 PECGAPVEVT

-28 VSSHYT
+28 VASHYT

-156 DKKQVATKGVAKVRR
+156 DKKQVATKAVAKIGR

-176 AIPIAVLLLVIIFL
+176 AIPIAIVLLAAIFFS
-190 ARGSGDTLMTALGQL
+190 RGSGDSILTALQQL
-205 RTIPDE
+205 RTIPDRLTSIY
-211 FKAVYS
+211 A
-217 SFTRDE
+217 SFTSNDSAAVPSTDE
-223 PEVVPASVDE
+223 ESA
-233 ADTGVQVG
+233 TGSQVSTG
-241 AASQINTAATEDTPP
+241 AQINTAAVEEAP
-256 TPVNSSAA
+256 TPVQASA
-264 APSPTTLPTPQPTQ
+264 
-278 SQPAQSQSAPT
+278 
-289 ATVSA
+289 
-294 SPEVV
+294 
-299 ATKIAETRLQSFDLT
+299 
-314 TFLHEQDRADL
+314 
-325 AALGIQATWAP
+325 
-336 DAPPGELILQGTV
+336 
-349 AMTSVQ
+349 
-355 TELLE
+355 
-360 LTAAVEGVT
+360 
-369 SIDSSGLELVL
+369 
-380 PETYTVREGENL
+380 
-392 RHIALRLYGDQDRWT
+392 
-407 EIYEANKDLVGE
+407 
-419 DPNNL
+419 
-424 WVGLSL
+424 
-430 TIPQEEISQEEQAQQ
+430 

>member
-6 PECGAPVEVS
+6 PECGAPVDVTS
-16 PSFANCPACNAN
+16 SFSNCPACDAN
-28 VSSHYT
+28 VASHYT
-34 PAEMTRTIYHR
+34 PAEMTRTVYHR

-90 MREHVAAIPADD
+90 MREHVSAIPADD

-118 LQLGRREEAR
+118 LQLERREGAR

-156 DKKQVATKGVAKVRR
+156 KKKQVAKKGAFNMRR

-176 AIPIAVLLLVIIFL
+176 AIPIAAALLVVIFFS
-190 ARGSGDTLMTALGQL
+190 RGSGDSLLTALRQL
-205 RTIPDE
+205 GTIPDQLTS
-211 FKAVYS
+211 FYS

-223 PEVVPASVDE
+223 PPVATG
-233 ADTGVQVG
+233 ADDKPETGSQFS
-241 AASQINTAATEDTPP
+241 AAAIENTP
-256 TPVNSSAA
+256 TPEMSSAA
-264 APSPTTLPTPQPTQ
+264 PSTPTTLPTPEPTQ
-278 SQPAQSQSAPT
+278 SLPTPA
-289 ATVSA
+289 ATNSA
-294 SPEVV
+294 SPDMV
-299 ATKIAETRLQSFDLT
+299 ATIIAAARVQSFDLT
-314 TFLHEQDRADL
+314 TFLNEQNRSDL
-325 AALGIQATWAP
+325 AALGIQASWAP
-336 DAPPGELILQGTV
+336 GAPPGELIVQGTV
-349 AMTSVQ
+349 AMTSAQ
-355 TELLE
+355 IELLGLVSE
-360 LTAAVEGVT
+360 IEEVT
-369 SIDSSGLELVL
+369 SIDHSGLEVDL
-380 PETYTVREGENL
+380 PETYLVREGENL
-392 RHIALRLYGDQDRWT
+392 RKIALRLYGDSDRWT
-407 EIYEANKDLVGE
+407 EIYDANKDLIGE
-419 DPNNL
+419 NPNNL

-430 TIPQEEISQEEQAQQ
+430 TVPQEEPQEEQIQP

>member
-6 PECGAPVEVS
+6 PECGAPVDVTS
-16 PSFANCPACNAN
+16 SFSNCPACDAN
-28 VSSHYT
+28 VASHYT
-34 PAEMTRTIYHR
+34 PAEMTRTVYHR

-90 MREHVAAIPADD
+90 MREHVSAIPADD

-118 LQLGRREEAR
+118 LQLGRREGAR

-156 DKKQVATKGVAKVRR
+156 KKKQVAKKGAFNMRR

-176 AIPIAVLLLVIIFL
+176 AIPIAAALLVVIFFS
-190 ARGSGDTLMTALGQL
+190 RGSGDSLLTALRQL
-205 RTIPDE
+205 GTIPDQLTS
-211 FKAVYS
+211 FYS

-223 PEVVPASVDE
+223 PPVATG
-233 ADTGVQVG
+233 ADDKPETGSQFS
-241 AASQINTAATEDTPP
+241 AAAIENTP
-256 TPVNSSAA
+256 TPEMSSAA
-264 APSPTTLPTPQPTQ
+264 PSTPTTLPTPEPTQ
-278 SQPAQSQSAPT
+278 SLPTPA
-289 ATVSA
+289 ATNSA
-294 SPEVV
+294 SPDMV
-299 ATKIAETRLQSFDLT
+299 ATIIAAARVQSFDLT
-314 TFLHEQDRADL
+314 TFLNEQNRSDL
-325 AALGIQATWAP
+325 AALGIQASWAP
-336 DAPPGELILQGTV
+336 GAPPGELIVQGTV
-349 AMTSVQ
+349 TMTSAQ
-355 TELLE
+355 IELLGLVSE
-360 LTAAVEGVT
+360 IEEVT
-369 SIDSSGLELVL
+369 SIDHSGLEVDL
-380 PETYTVREGENL
+380 PETYLVREGENL
-392 RHIALRLYGDQDRWT
+392 RQIALRLYGDSDRWI
-407 EIYEANKDLVGE
+407 EIYDANKDLIGE
-419 DPNNL
+419 NPNNL

-430 TIPQEEISQEEQAQQ
+430 TVPQEEPQEEQIQP

>member
-6 PECGAPVEVS
+6 PECGAPVEVT

-28 VSSHYT
+28 VASHYT

-128 RRGRA
+128 RRDRA

-156 DKKQVATKGVAKVRR
+156 DKKQVATKAVAKIRR

-176 AIPIAVLLLVIIFL
+176 AIPIALLLLVVIFFS
-190 ARGSGDTLMTALGQL
+190 RGTGDTLQTALRQL
-205 RTIPDE
+205 RTIPDGLTS
-211 FKAVYS
+211 FYA
-217 SFTRDE
+217 SFTRDDRL
-223 PEVVPASVDE
+223 PYPARRRARNRPAGQHHLPDQRRRRRRCTY
-233 ADTGVQVG
+233 ARAGLCR
-241 AASQINTAATEDTPP
+241 AANT
-256 TPVNSSAA
+256 
-264 APSPTTLPTPQPTQ
+264 
-278 SQPAQSQSAPT
+278 
-289 ATVSA
+289 
-294 SPEVV
+294 
-299 ATKIAETRLQSFDLT
+299 
-314 TFLHEQDRADL
+314 
-325 AALGIQATWAP
+325 
-336 DAPPGELILQGTV
+336 
-349 AMTSVQ
+349 
-355 TELLE
+355 
-360 LTAAVEGVT
+360 
-369 SIDSSGLELVL
+369 
-380 PETYTVREGENL
+380 
-392 RHIALRLYGDQDRWT
+392 
-407 EIYEANKDLVGE
+407 
-419 DPNNL
+419 
-424 WVGLSL
+424 
-430 TIPQEEISQEEQAQQ
+430 

>member
-6 PECGAPVEVS
+6 PECGAPVDVTS
-16 PSFANCPACNAN
+16 SFSNCPACDAN
-28 VSSHYT
+28 VASHYT
-34 PAEMTRTIYHR
+34 PAEMTRTVYHR

-66 SLLEA
+66 TLLEA

-90 MREHVAAIPADD
+90 MREHVSAIPADD

-118 LQLGRREEAR
+118 LQLGRREGAR

-156 DKKQVATKGVAKVRR
+156 KKKQVAKKGAFNMRR

-176 AIPIAVLLLVIIFL
+176 AIPIAAALLAVIFFS
-190 ARGSGDTLMTALGQL
+190 RGSGDSLLTALRQL
-205 RTIPDE
+205 RTIPDQLTS
-211 FKAVYS
+211 FYS

-223 PEVVPASVDE
+223 PPLATGADDE
-233 ADTGVQVG
+233 PETGSQFS
-241 AASQINTAATEDTPP
+241 AAAIENTP
-256 TPVNSSAA
+256 TPEMSSAA
-264 APSPTTLPTPQPTQ
+264 PSIPTTLPTPEPTQ
-278 SQPAQSQSAPT
+278 SPPTPAVT
-289 ATVSA
+289 NSA
-294 SPEVV
+294 SPDMV
-299 ATKIAETRLQSFDLT
+299 ATIIAATRVQPFDLT
-314 TFLHEQDRADL
+314 TFLNEQNRSDL
-325 AALGIQATWAP
+325 AALGIQASWAP
-336 DAPPGELILQGTV
+336 GAPPGELIVQGTV
-349 AMTSVQ
+349 TMTSVQ
-355 TELLE
+355 IELLGLVSE
-360 LTAAVEGVT
+360 IEEVT
-369 SIDSSGLELVL
+369 SIDHSGLEVDL
-380 PETYTVREGENL
+380 PETYLVGEGENL
-392 RHIALRLYGDQDRWT
+392 RHIALRLYGDSDRWT
-407 EIYEANKDLVGE
+407 EIYDANKDLIGE

-430 TIPQEEISQEEQAQQ
+430 TVPQEEPQEEQIQP